1 MNKDIDKLTMEL
13 NGIEMI
19 IWGLSLQYEEEDTPR
34 LSAIKMNAAL
44 TGIAC
49 YLERIVEDL
58 ENL

>member
-13 NGIEMI
+13 NGIEMAI
-19 IWGLSLQYEEEDTPR
+19 LGLSLQYEEEDTPR

-49 YLERIVEDL
+49 HLERIVEDL